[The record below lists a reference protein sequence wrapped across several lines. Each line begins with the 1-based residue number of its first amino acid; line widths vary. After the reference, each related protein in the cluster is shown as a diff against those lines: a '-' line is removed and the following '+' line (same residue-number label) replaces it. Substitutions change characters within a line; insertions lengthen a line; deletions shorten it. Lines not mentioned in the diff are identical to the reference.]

1 MLAPFRNSRGPRWP
15 RLRRTHGGGAAGVQ
29 SHGLWV
35 SPDAR
40 AMPPATFPWR
50 GLEPAPLRLL
60 PHAKLRLASTQGLAP
75 YGRHCGQPGAA
86 WPELV
91 TVAGSACCLLQGE
104 GLRRP
109 CLSALTVSADLLCSP
124 PRASKPA
131 ATFSS
136 RTHLRKETAT
146 TSCRMEAR

>member
-1 MLAPFRNSRGPRWP
+1 M
-15 RLRRTHGGGAAGVQ
+15 Q

-75 YGRHCGQPGAA
+75 LRTPLWAAWAA
-86 WPELV
+86 WPEQV
-91 TVAGSACCLLQGE
+91 TVTD
-104 GLRRP
+104 P
-109 CLSALTVSADLLCSP
+109 
-124 PRASKPA
+124 PA
-131 ATFSS
+131 ASS
-136 RTHLRKETAT
+136 RGRGSVAPACLP
-146 TSCRMEAR
+146 

>member
-1 MLAPFRNSRGPRWP
+1 M
-15 RLRRTHGGGAAGVQ
+15 Q

-75 YGRHCGQPGAA
+75 LRTSLWAA
-86 WPELV
+86 W
-91 TVAGSACCLLQGE
+91 GSLA
-104 GLRRP
+104 
-109 CLSALTVSADLLCSP
+109 
-124 PRASKPA
+124 
-131 ATFSS
+131 
-136 RTHLRKETAT
+136 
-146 TSCRMEAR
+146 